1 MGVKIYDVARLAGV
15 SPGTVSRVIH
25 DKGYINRD
33 TKKKVLDAIQ
43 KLDYR
48 PNAAAARLVSGKTGI
63 IGLLVPN
70 LQESY
75 YVEITDAILEQA
87 KKEGYHLL
95 LNTTRD
101 GPANLSEF
109 LRDGNMD
116 GLLVITP
123 YYIEEELALIGR
135 QSFPCVMINYAPEGK
150 KFSAVYCDQ
159 FAIGYSAIRYLIEL
173 GHTRIGLC
181 TSDTSSP
188 SPLKRFQGCLQALS
202 DAKLDM
208 AGTHIRDMSQKLR
221 KDPIREIRDWIREGD
236 LPSAV
241 FVFSDDIA
249 LYVMDALKDAG
260 YKIPE
265 DISVLGCG
273 NMLLSIR
280 TIPPLTTIDQHTYE
294 MGARAVELLLRAM
307 QSPEEARPVIET
319 IQPQLIIRKSCRN
332 ISGGREFPKNDRGV

>member
-25 DKGYINRD
+25 EKGYIHRK
-33 TKKKVLDAIQ
+33 TRKKVLEAIQ

-48 PNAAAARLVSGKTGI
+48 PNAAAVRLVSGKTHI

-70 LQESY
+70 LRESY
-75 YVEITDAILEQA
+75 YVEITDAILERT

-95 LNTTRD
+95 LSTTHD
-101 GPANLSEF
+101 GVANLSEF

-123 YYIEEELALIGR
+123 YYIEEELALISR
-135 QSFPCVMINYAPEGK
+135 QNFPCVMINYAPEGK
-150 KFSAVYCDQ
+150 NLSAVYCDQ

-181 TSDTSSP
+181 TSDTNSP
-188 SPLKRFQGCLQALS
+188 SPMKRFQGCLQALT
-202 DAKLDM
+202 DAKLDVT
-208 AGTHIRDMSQKLR
+208 GPHIRDMSQKLR
-221 KDPIREIRDWIREGD
+221 KDPIQEIREWVREGD
-236 LPSAV
+236 LPSAI

-260 YKIPE
+260 YNIPD
-265 DISVLGCG
+265 DISILGCG
-273 NMLLSIR
+273 NMLLSTR
-280 TIPPLTTIDQHTYE
+280 TIPALTTIDQHTYE
-294 MGARAVELLLRAM
+294 IGIKAVELLLSSIQGAGKA
-307 QSPEEARPVIET
+307 QTAIET
-319 IQPQLIIRKSCRN
+319 IKPRLVIRKSCRRLN
-332 ISGGREFPKNDRGV
+332 VSRHE

>member
-1 MGVKIYDVARLAGV
+1 MGAKIYDVARLAGV
-15 SPGTVSRVIH
+15 SPSTVSRVIH
-25 DKGYINRD
+25 EKGYIRRE
-33 TKKKVLDAIQ
+33 TRKKVLEAIQ

-48 PNAAAARLVSGKTGI
+48 PNVAATRLVSGKTYI
-63 IGLLVPN
+63 LGLLVPN
-70 LQESY
+70 LQEFY
-75 YVEITDAILEQA
+75 YVEITDAILEYA
-87 KKEGYHLL
+87 KKEGYNVLL
-95 LNTTRD
+95 MTTRD
-101 GPANLSEF
+101 GPVNLSEF
-109 LRDGNMD
+109 LRDGSMD

-123 YYIEEELALIGR
+123 YYVEEELALISR
-135 QSFPCVMINYAPEGK
+135 QSLPCVMINYAPEGK

-159 FAIGYSAIRYLIEL
+159 FTIGYSAIRYLLEL

-188 SPLKRFQGCLQALS
+188 SPLKRFQGCLQALN
-202 DAKLDM
+202 DANVDV
-208 AGTHIRDMSQKLR
+208 AGSHIRDMSQKLR

-236 LPSAV
+236 LPSAI

-273 NMLLSIR
+273 NMLLSTR

-294 MGARAVELLLRAM
+294 MGAKAVELLLRSIRNSGEI
-307 QSPEEARPVIET
+307 QTVIET
-319 IQPQLIIRKSCRN
+319 IKPRLIIRKSCRKLN
-332 ISGGREFPKNDRGV
+332 P